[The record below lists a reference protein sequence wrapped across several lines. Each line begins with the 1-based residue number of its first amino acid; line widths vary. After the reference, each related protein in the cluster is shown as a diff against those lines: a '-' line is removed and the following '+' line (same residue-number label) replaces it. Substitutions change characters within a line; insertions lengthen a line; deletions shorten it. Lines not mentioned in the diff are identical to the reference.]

1 MEFKRIDENK
11 FQCRLL
17 KEDLE
22 DNNITLDDFFRN
34 DTTKIHNLVDVI
46 MEEAKESIGIDLDGN
61 VMSLQLAPQPDHSIV
76 LTISAGRDDFNS
88 MLKQAGTD
96 IAKRIED
103 KLDKVYKG
111 IENTQT
117 PDFKDFSEDVN
128 DESNEDDNKE
138 LEDLED
144 LDDKEIANVD
154 ETKVE
159 KSEIEKNNKKSNK
172 PFKNRKFVTGIFVF
186 DSLDNLEEMCNRINK
201 TWGVINSLYKNDG
214 KYYLIVEKGKCNSE
228 KYANLLNVIIEH
240 GKIYG
245 AGKERVAFVEEHFTP
260 FIKDNAINRIKRYL

>member
-1 MEFKRIDENK
+1 MPWWDGYFYSTKTEVNNKNDSSSVSTKNTNTQIDPLKLTKIAVQNKRDEKQDYNNT
-11 FQCRLL
+11 
-17 KEDLE
+17 KEDE
-22 DNNITLDDFFRN
+22 IDSADQEFDFLS
-34 DTTKIHNLVDVI
+34 K
-46 MEEAKESIGIDLDGN
+46 
-61 VMSLQLAPQPDHSIV
+61 
-76 LTISAGRDDFNS
+76 
-88 MLKQAGTD
+88 
-96 IAKRIED
+96 
-103 KLDKVYKG
+103 
-111 IENTQT
+111 
-117 PDFKDFSEDVN
+117 
-128 DESNEDDNKE
+128 
-138 LEDLED
+138 DLED

-172 PFKNRKFVTGIFVF
+172 AFKNRKFVTGIFVF

-228 KYANLLNVIIEH
+228 KYAHLLNVIIEH

-245 AGKERVAFVEEHFTP
+245 AGKERVAFIEEHFTP

>member
-1 MEFKRIDENK
+1 
-11 FQCRLL
+11 
-17 KEDLE
+17 
-22 DNNITLDDFFRN
+22 
-34 DTTKIHNLVDVI
+34 
-46 MEEAKESIGIDLDGN
+46 
-61 VMSLQLAPQPDHSIV
+61 MSLQLAPQPDHSIV

-144 LDDKEIANVD
+144 KDIANVD

-228 KYANLLNVIIEH
+228 KYAHLLNVIIEH

-245 AGKERVAFVEEHFTP
+245 AGKERVAFIEEHFTP